1 MSTSGMKKV
10 SGKKRSTGASAAG
23 TGTAGGLKKI
33 RGDWQ
38 RSSVDERQLEALR
51 RDGLLPPL
59 DKMATR
65 APGDEVT
72 PRPRDGERVC
82 FVDFVNR
89 GFAFPVHE
97 FVRGL
102 MYPLATVCS
111 GRCTSTQST
120 SSPKC
125 SPVAASATH
134 LCTSSATSAS
144 AMSRSSPAPITP

>member
-1 MSTSGMKKV
+1 MSASGMKKI

-38 RSSVDERQLEALR
+38 RSPVDERQMEALR
-51 RDGLLPPL
+51 RDSLLPPL

-65 APGDEVT
+65 APGDEVA

-102 MYPLATVCS
+102 MYAYGVQLHDFTDRKSTRLNSSHS
-111 GRCTSTQST
+111 GESRM
-120 SSPKC
+120 P
-125 SPVAASATH
+125 
-134 LCTSSATSAS
+134 SSA
-144 AMSRSSPAPITP
+144 